1 VNFPE
6 PNVGQP
12 RQENAMQ
19 PSFMPA
25 SGYPMPQPIPVG
37 APGPV
42 KAASVLLYV
51 YSGFGLLGAVVMA
64 AAGAL
69 GGQATDVPIAGMY
82 AQRVV
87 VVGFGGAALLVLL
100 AAADIVLAIFLSRG
114 RRWAQVGTVAL
125 SVVVGLVSLASPLGP
140 LCVLAAIALVVL
152 VLAPRGARRHFATR

>member
-1 VNFPE
+1 V
-6 PNVGQP
+6 
-12 RQENAMQ
+12 
-19 PSFMPA
+19 
-25 SGYPMPQPIPVG
+25 PV
-37 APGPV
+37 
-42 KAASVLLYV
+42 
-51 YSGFGLLGAVVMA
+51 
-64 AAGAL
+64 
-69 GGQATDVPIAGMY
+69 AGMY

-140 LCVLAAIALVVL
+140 LCVLASIALVVL